1 MNNSIKITGILL
13 AIFFGS
19 ITAQAKDIQPYAGV
33 GIGMFTTDLG
43 FGAKAKN
50 AVGFYINGG
59 ADINHYFG
67 AELRIGSVGSKTIDT
82 FVAGSKFK
90 TDIFISYL
98 GKLQYPFTP
107 EAKVYALLGATTVKG
122 SISGPATSNNS
133 STQTN
138 LSYGAGFSYTV
149 ADSINIGIEYMLY
162 APKVKATSDGITV
175 TTTDIK
181 LSSFAITTSY
191 NF

>member
-19 ITAQAKDIQPYAGV
+19 MTAQAKDIQPYAGV

-59 ADINHYFG
+59 VDINHYFG
-67 AELRIGSVGSKTIDT
+67 AELRIGSVGSKAIDT
-82 FVAGSKFK
+82 FGSKFK
-90 TDIFISYL
+90 TDLFTSYL

-107 EAKVYALLGATTVKG
+107 EAKIYALLGASTAKG
-122 SISGPATSNNS
+122 SISGPATSNSS
-133 STQTN
+133 STQMS

-149 ADSINIGIEYMLY
+149 ADSINIGIEYMVY

-181 LSSFAITTSY
+181 LSSFAINASY